1 MEGFCDANW
10 ASCLDD
16 RRLTSGYCV
25 FVGGNLVPWRSKK
38 QPVVSHST
46 SEAEYKAMSVSVSEL
61 IWLKNL
67 LIELKLLKN
76 TPYEIVV

>member
-1 MEGFCDANW
+1 VEGYCDADW
-10 ASCLDD
+10 ASCPDY
-16 RRLTSGYCV
+16 RRLTLGYCA

-38 QPVVSHST
+38 QPVMSYST
-46 SEAEYKAMSVSVSEL
+46 AEAEYIAMSVSVSEL

-76 TPYEIVV
+76 APSPQ